1 MRANRRTD
9 TKPELAL
16 RHALHRLGYRYR
28 KDYRL
33 DLDGGRRVRPDIAFT
48 ARKVAV
54 FVDGCFWHAC
64 PEHGSKPRA
73 NEWYWG
79 PKLVRNVERDRINDA
94 ALILAGWTVVRL
106 WEHVPIDEAVST
118 VLTALGAGTAPNPAA
133 APNPATAP
141 GQESRASEAGQADAA
156 SPASPASPGDP
167 GDPPEPIPPADDS
180 LG

>member
-48 ARKVAV
+48 GRKVAV

-79 PKLVRNVERDRINDA
+79 PKLIKNVERDRVNDA

-106 WEHVPIDEAVST
+106 WEHVPIDEAVGT
-118 VLTALGAGTAPNPAA
+118 VVTALTATVPRGAAGPANAADPAGPAGPCESTGPGESTGPARPADGTEPPN
-133 APNPATAP
+133 
-141 GQESRASEAGQADAA
+141 R
-156 SPASPASPGDP
+156 
-167 GDPPEPIPPADDS
+167 IPPATDDS
-180 LG
+180 PG